1 MIINNASWKKM
12 THYHDIK
19 EKKNRM
25 KNMSSITYS
34 DFNYQAHRDDFAK
47 SLVISECNSENKRLF
62 SSVYLFSYPLLSRV
76 WYIMCASNK
85 C

>member
-19 EKKNRM
+19 EKNRM

-47 SLVISECNSENKRLF
+47 SLVIS
-62 SSVYLFSYPLLSRV
+62 
-76 WYIMCASNK
+76 
-85 C
+85 